1 MYSCHITK
9 GLMDFHVV
17 EECDIEVLEEVK
29 NDGNH
34 HEDMYIV
41 QTFEA
46 YEANE
51 KREICENSINNID
64 DEYEYHECD
73 TNRDIFVELRE
84 IELLINTST
93 ADEVVFKKHR
103 VEIINKHT
111 KECMMEG
118 VVVGYDIVGEEYDP
132 NIILKF
138 EDGRRFY
145 NENFGYLLRFYI

>member
-1 MYSCHITK
+1 
-9 GLMDFHVV
+9 MDFHVV

-46 YEANE
+46 YEANEANE

>member
-1 MYSCHITK
+1 ME
-9 GLMDFHVV
+9 FHVV
-17 EECDIEVLEEVK
+17 EECDIEVVEKAK
-29 NDGNH
+29 NDGKSDGKSDGNRD
-34 HEDMYIV
+34 EDMYIV
-41 QTFEA
+41 QMFEA
-46 YEANE
+46 YETNE

-73 TNRDIFVELRE
+73 TSNDIFVELRE

-111 KECMMEG
+111 RECMMEG
-118 VVVGYDIVGEEYDP
+118 IVVGYDIVGEEYDP

>member
-1 MYSCHITK
+1 ME
-9 GLMDFHVV
+9 FHVV
-17 EECDIEVLEEVK
+17 EECDIEVVEKAK
-29 NDGNH
+29 NDGNSDGNRD
-34 HEDMYIV
+34 EDMYIV
-41 QTFEA
+41 QMFEA
-46 YEANE
+46 YETNE

-73 TNRDIFVELRE
+73 TSNDIFVELRE

-111 KECMMEG
+111 RECMMEG
-118 VVVGYDIVGEEYDP
+118 IVVGYDIVGEEYDP

>member
-1 MYSCHITK
+1 ME
-9 GLMDFHVV
+9 FHVV
-17 EECDIEVLEEVK
+17 EECDIEVVEKAK
-29 NDGNH
+29 NDGNSDGKSDVNRD
-34 HEDMYIV
+34 EDMYIV
-41 QTFEA
+41 QMFEA
-46 YEANE
+46 YETNE

-73 TNRDIFVELRE
+73 TSNDIFVELRE

-111 KECMMEG
+111 RECMMEG
-118 VVVGYDIVGEEYDP
+118 IVVGYDIVGEEYDP

>member
-1 MYSCHITK
+1 M
-9 GLMDFHVV
+9 
-17 EECDIEVLEEVK
+17 
-29 NDGNH
+29 
-34 HEDMYIV
+34 
-41 QTFEA
+41 FEA
-46 YEANE
+46 YETNE

-73 TNRDIFVELRE
+73 TSNDIFVELRE

-111 KECMMEG
+111 RECMMEG
-118 VVVGYDIVGEEYDP
+118 IVVGYDIVGEEYDP

>member
-1 MYSCHITK
+1 
-9 GLMDFHVV
+9 MDFHVV
-17 EECDIEVLEEVK
+17 EECDIEVVEEAK
-29 NDGNH
+29 NDGKSDRNSDGNH

-51 KREICENSINNID
+51 KREICDKSINNID

-111 KECMMEG
+111 RECMMEG

>member
-1 MYSCHITK
+1 ME
-9 GLMDFHVV
+9 FHVV
-17 EECDIEVLEEVK
+17 EECDIEVVEKAK
-29 NDGNH
+29 NDGNSDGKSDGNRD
-34 HEDMYIV
+34 EDMYIV
-41 QTFEA
+41 QMFEA
-46 YEANE
+46 YETNE

-64 DEYEYHECD
+64 DEYVYHECD
-73 TNRDIFVELRE
+73 TSNDIFVELRE

-111 KECMMEG
+111 RECMMEG
-118 VVVGYDIVGEEYDP
+118 IVVGYDIVGEEYDP

>member
-1 MYSCHITK
+1 
-9 GLMDFHVV
+9 MDFHVV
-17 EECDIEVLEEVK
+17 EECDIEVVEEEK
-29 NDGNH
+29 NDGNRD
-34 HEDMYIV
+34 EDMYIV
-41 QTFEA
+41 QTFEV

-64 DEYEYHECD
+64 DEYVYHECD

-111 KECMMEG
+111 RECMMEG

>member
-1 MYSCHITK
+1 
-9 GLMDFHVV
+9 MDFHVV
-17 EECDIEVLEEVK
+17 EECDIEVVEEAK
-29 NDGNH
+29 NDGNSDRNSDGNRD
-34 HEDMYIV
+34 EDMYIV

-51 KREICENSINNID
+51 KREICDKSINNID

-111 KECMMEG
+111 RECMMEG

>member
-1 MYSCHITK
+1 ME
-9 GLMDFHVV
+9 FHVV
-17 EECDIEVLEEVK
+17 EECDIEVVEKAK
-29 NDGNH
+29 NDGKSDGNSDGNRD
-34 HEDMYIV
+34 EDMYIV
-41 QTFEA
+41 QMFEA
-46 YEANE
+46 YETNE

-73 TNRDIFVELRE
+73 TSNDIFVELRE

-111 KECMMEG
+111 RECMMEG
-118 VVVGYDIVGEEYDP
+118 IVVGYDIVGEEYDP

>member
-1 MYSCHITK
+1 
-9 GLMDFHVV
+9 MDFHVV
-17 EECDIEVLEEVK
+17 EECDIEVVEEAK
-29 NDGNH
+29 NDGKSDRNSDGNRD
-34 HEDMYIV
+34 EDMYIV

-51 KREICENSINNID
+51 KRDICENSINNID

-73 TNRDIFVELRE
+73 TNRNIFVELRE

-111 KECMMEG
+111 RECMMEG